1 MAGAPFVFPDVQTVD
16 AAGVPIAGARLF
28 FYATGTSTPQP
39 AYADAALTTPLL
51 QPLIADERGA
61 FGPVYLNSALAYK
74 IVEEDADGAQ
84 IWTIDPVGW
93 GWVQG
98 QIDASVA
105 VETARAEAAE
115 AANAAALASALTA
128 QSAVNTALSDAI
140 TAETARAEAAEAA
153 LAAEDVNLQN
163 QIDALGGGGGAG
175 LTLGGQVTIDS
186 SGTFSVTF
194 TPAFPTEAFDF
205 RLANVDAAAPA
216 NVPVFVSYIAL
227 SKTGV
232 TGVSQDNFGVPYAGT
247 LNWLATGF

>member
-1 MAGAPFVFPDVQTVD
+1 MAGSPFIFPDVQTVD

-93 GWVQG
+93 GWVQD

-105 VETARAEAAE
+105 VETARAEAIEAALNTEIGAETVRATAAE
-115 AANAAALASALTA
+115 AAL
-128 QSAVNTALSDAI
+128 NTEI
-140 TAETARAEAAEAA
+140 GAETVRAEAAEAA
-153 LAAEDVNLQN
+153 LAAEDVNLQS
-163 QIDALGGGGGAG
+163 QIDAIVGGGSGAG
-175 LTLGGQVTIDS
+175 MRGGTFDLS
-186 SGTFSVTF
+186 NPFSVTF
-194 TPAFPTEAFDF
+194 SPAFTNDCESVIGAYPGVGSPPIFLQ
-205 RLANVDAAAPA
+205 LAT
-216 NVPVFVSYIAL
+216 L

-232 TGVSQDNFGVPYAGT
+232 SGTWVDNFGVNVGGVINYIAF
-247 LNWLATGF
+247 GF

>member
-74 IVEEDADGAQ
+74 IVEQDADGAQ

-93 GWVQG
+93 DWIQG

-115 AANAAALASALTA
+115 ALLQTHIDTQATNLANAETDLSAAIA
-128 QSAVNTALSDAI
+128 
-140 TAETARAEAAEAA
+140 AEAARAEAAEAA

-163 QIDALGGGGGAG
+163 QIDAIAGGGSGAG
-175 LTLGGQVTIDS
+175 GVRGGTFDLANP
-186 SGTFSVTF
+186 FSVTF
-194 TPAFPTEAFDF
+194 SPAFTNDCESVIGAYPGVGSPPIFY
-205 RLANVDAAAPA
+205 APA
-216 NVPVFVSYIAL
+216 SL
-227 SKTGV
+227 SKTG
-232 TGVSQDNFGVPYAGT
+232 TAGAWTDNFGVNVGGVI
-247 LNWLATGF
+247 NWIALGF